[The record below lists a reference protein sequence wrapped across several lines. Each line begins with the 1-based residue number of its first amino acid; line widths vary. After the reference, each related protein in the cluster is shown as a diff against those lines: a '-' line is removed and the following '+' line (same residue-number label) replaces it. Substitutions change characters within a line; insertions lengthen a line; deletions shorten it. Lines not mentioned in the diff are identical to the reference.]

1 MKTVMTS
8 IGRAKAALTF
18 GQGQSTKGII
28 STVVASTRSRIDN
41 ERVRFA
47 GAATFDRTIV
57 GHIADSLVPTV
68 DGILNVLDL
77 PKKDFVLSVVN
88 PGAASASDLGVE
100 ISGFSADAPTFLAL
114 LSAALSMPIPD
125 DTVCTGHIASCD
137 GDLSAVK
144 AIPAKIAAAL
154 DDKSIRHFIYPAP
167 DTDRSLSVLSPAE
180 KENIDIAVINAKG
193 RLRMTAVTD
202 ITDLIRA
209 VFGDEAIVTGSLQ
222 EGFFTRGHPQ
232 RAGDGPIDRSVRF
245 LTENNNRRFWSSLG
259 QFFLEGECG
268 RAKELLAT
276 RVRFHIRSE
285 TYPSEFGRSLIQL
298 LRSLPPV
305 TRRLKLDFP
314 LLPML
319 ECVALTQFAAESD
332 AHDIRLLYE
341 AVEGQSI
348 WIEPV
353 VLRSSS
359 HDADSLNDQ
368 KDETIA
374 DSIISQIDR
383 IALAKKVAMPID
395 TARATYVL
403 NTLTT
408 GSSEDF
414 YGIVVAFYLHLQRH
428 VHSTSDSVDMET
440 VRAEATAL
448 LERTFAQRGGLK
460 AAMNEAADGL
470 SGGMKFILDAMTEQ
484 FKAECMSKHVNR
496 VIKEAIT
503 PVDTDEQI
511 SLISV
516 LLKRL
521 APHLPQEIAT
531 SPPERFITHYETLVK
546 AYVQSL
552 DKMNEIFRRF

>member
-28 STVVASTRSRIDN
+28 STVVASTRSRVDS

-47 GAATFDRTIV
+47 GAATFARTIV
-57 GHIADSLVPTV
+57 CHIADNLVPTV
-68 DGILNVLDL
+68 DSILNVLGL

-100 ISGFSADAPTFLAL
+100 ISGFSADAPMFLAL

-154 DDKSIRHFIYPAP
+154 DDKSIRHFIYPFP
-167 DTDRSLSVLSPAE
+167 DSDRSLSVLSPAE

-202 ITDLIRA
+202 IADLIQA
-209 VFGDEAIVTGSLQ
+209 VFGDEAIVMGSLQ
-222 EGFFTRGHPQ
+222 EGFFTGGHPQ

-245 LTENNNRRFWSSLG
+245 LAENNNRRFWSVLER
-259 QFFLEGECG
+259 FFLRGECG

-285 TYPSEFGRSLIQL
+285 TYPSEFGRSLLQL

-305 TRRLKLDFP
+305 TRRLKMDFP

-332 AHDIRLLYE
+332 ANDIRLLYE

-348 WIEPV
+348 WTEPV

-359 HDADSLNDQ
+359 HDADFLNDQ
-368 KDETIA
+368 KDEA
-374 DSIISQIDR
+374 LVDSIISQIDR
-383 IALAKKVAMPID
+383 IALAKKVAVPID
-395 TARATYVL
+395 AARATYVL

-408 GSSEDF
+408 GSSEEF
-414 YGIVVAFYLHLQRH
+414 YDIVVAFYLHLQRH
-428 VHSTSDSVDMET
+428 VHSTSDCVDMDT

-484 FKAECMSKHVNR
+484 FKAECMSKHINR

-521 APHLPQEIAT
+521 APHLPQEITT
-531 SPPERFITHYETLVK
+531 SPPERFIMHYETLVK